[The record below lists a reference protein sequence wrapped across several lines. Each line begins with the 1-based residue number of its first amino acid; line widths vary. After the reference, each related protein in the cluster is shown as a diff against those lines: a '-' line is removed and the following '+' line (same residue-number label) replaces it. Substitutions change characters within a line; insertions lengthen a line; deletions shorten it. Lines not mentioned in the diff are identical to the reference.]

1 MPEDLLLQSESL
13 ETDALLLSRIHN
25 RDGEALLLLYRRYR
39 LRVFALILRI
49 LKDRPLA
56 EEVLQDV
63 FQRLWDHPEK
73 YDPAKGQL
81 LSWLLTVARNIS
93 LDHKRKESRRA
104 VHHVYPDEANQLP
117 PLPAADYSLAP
128 ETIHSIRQ
136 VLETLPAE
144 QKAVLELSYYEGL
157 THPELADHLGESLGT
172 VKTRIR
178 LGMQKLKQALN
189 LGLLQ

>member
-1 MPEDLLLQSESL
+1 MREDLLLESVGL
-13 ETDALLLSRIHN
+13 DSDEQLLARVRS
-25 RDGEALLLLYRRYR
+25 RDGEALLVVYRRYR

-81 LSWLLTVARNIS
+81 LAWLLAVARNIS

-104 VHHVYPDEANQLP
+104 IHHVYPDDVQQLD
-117 PLPAADYSLAP
+117 PLPAMNPSLDLAAVQ
-128 ETIHSIRQ
+128 SLRQ
-136 VLETLPAE
+136 VLDTLPVE
-144 QKAVLELSYYEGL
+144 QKTVLELSYFEGL
-157 THPELADHLGESLGT
+157 THPELAEQLGESLGT

-178 LGMQKLKQALN
+178 LGMQKLKQAFH
-189 LGLLQ
+189 LGSA